1 MVEEGPGRDEPLVD
15 RRANARQAILAAVV
29 FILLGVSVIS
39 AVWVSIL
46 QRDATDRVQH
56 TLEVENRLNRLG
68 RIITMAETGQ
78 RSFLLTQ
85 RLDDLVDYNRAVQTL
100 PRELG
105 NLDRATM
112 DNAAQRQNVAQLAA
126 AMQVKL
132 DQLAQATRLATSGK
146 RSEALQIVRS
156 GQGSTSSKAISD
168 IIGRMQAVEEGLL
181 AKHRLV
187 ADARTNLGYG
197 VLAISSLL
205 VIVLAFIVRS
215 INSRHISDLE
225 ERNRAL
231 SAVIAQRAQAESQVR
246 QLQKMEAVGQLTGGI
261 AHDFNNM
268 LAIITGS
275 LDLARLRLKRDD
287 VGATLKCI
295 DNAQEGAQRAAS
307 LTAQLL
313 AFARS
318 QPLEPRIIEPNR
330 LVGSMSEL
338 LRRTLGERIEIET
351 VLADG
356 LWRVN
361 ADPAQIE
368 SALVNLAVNA
378 RDAMPDGGKLT
389 IETANSELDDRYART
404 HEDVRPGQYVMLSV
418 TDTGT
423 GMPQDVIDRAFEPFF
438 TTKDVGR
445 GTGLGL
451 SQVFGF
457 VKQSNGHLKIYSEL
471 GKGTTVRVYL
481 PRYVGDAASTELR
494 ERDESIM
501 RAVDGEVILVAEDD
515 AEVRA
520 MTVGMLAELGYRVI
534 ETGSGAEALAMLE
547 KGGEVTLL
555 FTDIVMPGMTGREL
569 AEKAIAI
576 RPSLKLLYTTGYT
589 RNSIVHN
596 GMVDQGIA
604 FIQKP
609 FALFGLS
616 RKLREVIDG

>member
-1 MVEEGPGRDEPLVD
+1 MQDEALVESRPDAKP
-15 RRANARQAILAAVV
+15 AILAAIV

-46 QRDATDRVQH
+46 QRDASDRVQH
-56 TLEVENRLNRLG
+56 TLEVESRLNRLG
-68 RIITMAETGQ
+68 RIIMAAETSQ
-78 RSFLLTQ
+78 RAFLLTE
-85 RLDDLVDYNRAVQTL
+85 RPESLSDYNRAVQIL
-100 PRELG
+100 PRELA
-105 NLDRATM
+105 NLDRATS
-112 DNAAQRQNVAQLAA
+112 DNPAQRSNVADLAA

-132 DQLAQATRLATSGK
+132 DQLSQTTRLATSGK
-146 RSEALQIVRS
+146 RADALALVRS
-156 GQGSTSSKAISD
+156 GRGRLSMKAIND
-168 IIGRMQAVEEGLL
+168 VIGRMQGVEEALL
-181 AKHRLV
+181 AKRRFV
-187 ADARTNLGYG
+187 ADARTKLGYG
-197 VLAISSLL
+197 VLAVSSLL
-205 VIVLAFIVRS
+205 VIVLAVIVRS
-215 INSRHISDLE
+215 ANASHIADLE

-231 SAVIAQRAQAESQVR
+231 SDVIAQRKQAESQVR

-275 LDLARLRLKRDD
+275 LDLARLRLRRDD
-287 VGATLKCI
+287 VGATLKSI
-295 DNAQEGAQRAAS
+295 DNAQEGAQRAAA

-313 AFARS
+313 AFSRS
-318 QPLEPRIIEPNR
+318 QPLEPRILEPNR
-330 LVGSMSEL
+330 LVSSMSEL
-338 LRRTLGERIEIET
+338 LRRTLGEQIEIET
-351 VLADG
+351 VLAGG

-378 RDAMPDGGKLT
+378 RDAMPEGGKLT
-389 IETANSELDDRYART
+389 IETANSELDDRYARM
-404 HEDVRPGQYVMLSV
+404 HEEVRPGQYVMLSV

-423 GMPQDVIDRAFEPFF
+423 GMPQEVIDRAFEPFF
-438 TTKDVGR
+438 TTKEVGR

-457 VKQSNGHLKIYSEL
+457 VKQSNGHLKIYSEPS
-471 GKGTTVRVYL
+471 KGTTVRVYL
-481 PRYVGDAASTELR
+481 PRYFGESASAELR
-494 ERDESIM
+494 DRDDSVM
-501 RAVDGEVILVAEDD
+501 RARDGEVILVAEDD
-515 AEVRA
+515 AEVRK
-520 MTVGMLAELGYRVI
+520 MTVGMLSELGYQVI
-534 ETGSGAEALAMLE
+534 ETGNGPEALAALE
-547 KGGEVTLL
+547 RSGNVTLL

-569 AEKAIAI
+569 AEKAVTI
-576 RPSLKLLYTTGYT
+576 RPALKLLYTTGYT

>member
-1 MVEEGPGRDEPLVD
+1 MQDEALVESRPDAKP
-15 RRANARQAILAAVV
+15 AILAAIV

-46 QRDATDRVQH
+46 QRDASDRVQH
-56 TLEVENRLNRLG
+56 TLEVESRLNRLG
-68 RIITMAETGQ
+68 RIIMAAETSQ
-78 RSFLLTQ
+78 RAFLLTE
-85 RLDDLVDYNRAVQTL
+85 RPESLSDYNRAVQIL
-100 PRELG
+100 PRELA
-105 NLDRATM
+105 NLDRATS
-112 DNAAQRQNVAQLAA
+112 DNPAQRSNVADLAA

-132 DQLAQATRLATSGK
+132 DQLSQTTRLATSGK
-146 RSEALQIVRS
+146 RADALALVRS
-156 GQGSTSSKAISD
+156 GRGRLSMKAIND
-168 IIGRMQAVEEGLL
+168 VIGRMQGVEEALL
-181 AKHRLV
+181 AKRRFV
-187 ADARTNLGYG
+187 ADARTKLGYG
-197 VLAISSLL
+197 VLAVSSLL
-205 VIVLAFIVRS
+205 VIVLAVIVRS
-215 INSRHISDLE
+215 ANASHIADLE

-231 SAVIAQRAQAESQVR
+231 SDVIAQRKQAESQVR

-275 LDLARLRLKRDD
+275 LDLARLRLRRDD
-287 VGATLKCI
+287 VGATLKSI
-295 DNAQEGAQRAAS
+295 DNAQEGAQRAAA

-313 AFARS
+313 AFSRS
-318 QPLEPRIIEPNR
+318 QPLEPRILEPNR
-330 LVGSMSEL
+330 LVSSMSEL
-338 LRRTLGERIEIET
+338 LRRTLGEQIEIET
-351 VLADG
+351 VLAGG

-378 RDAMPDGGKLT
+378 RDAMPEGGKLT
-389 IETANSELDDRYART
+389 IETANSELDDRYARM
-404 HEDVRPGQYVMLSV
+404 HEEVRPGQYVMLSV

-423 GMPQDVIDRAFEPFF
+423 GMPQEVIDRAFEPFF
-438 TTKDVGR
+438 TTKEVGR

-457 VKQSNGHLKIYSEL
+457 VKQSNGHLKIYSEPS
-471 GKGTTVRVYL
+471 KGTTVRVYL
-481 PRYVGDAASTELR
+481 PRYFGESASAELR
-494 ERDESIM
+494 DRDDSVM
-501 RAVDGEVILVAEDD
+501 RARDGEVILVAEDD
-515 AEVRA
+515 AEVRK
-520 MTVGMLAELGYRVI
+520 MTVGMLTELGYQVI
-534 ETGSGAEALAMLE
+534 ETGNGPEALAALE
-547 KGGEVTLL
+547 RSGNVTLL

-569 AEKAIAI
+569 AEKAVTI
-576 RPSLKLLYTTGYT
+576 RPALKLLYTTGYT